1 MSIMLVVIKHAIN
14 FLKVECEA
22 DKIVQNRFHNN
33 EILTHSFLKIA
44 VVYKIIIRKILS
56 NR

>member
-14 FLKVECEA
+14 FFKVECEA